1 MVDSKDDDWYLYA
14 DDFDLNVPQVC
25 SEKPLSVCSFL
36 KPPFSGTD
44 LIQRTAPNR
53 NMATCSMIF

>member
-25 SEKPLSVCSFL
+25 SDKLSFVVYLLHILF
-36 KPPFSGTD
+36 
-44 LIQRTAPNR
+44 
-53 NMATCSMIF
+53 

>member
-25 SEKPLSVCSFL
+25 SEKPSSTF
-36 KPPFSGTD
+36 
-44 LIQRTAPNR
+44 
-53 NMATCSMIF
+53 